1 MLYGTIKWF
10 NTKKGYGFIEPEI
23 SGKDVFVHVTQLEKI
38 GLKKLNDGQ
47 RVGYELYDDRGRIAA
62 GNIKVL

>member
-1 MLYGTIKWF
+1 MLTGTIKWF
-10 NTKKGYGFIEPEI
+10 NSQKGYGFIASET
-23 SGKDVFVHVTQLEKI
+23 SNKDVFLHVTQLEKI
-38 GLKKLNDGQ
+38 GLKRLNDGQ

>member
-1 MLYGTIKWF
+1 MLTGTIKWF
-10 NTKKGYGFIEPEI
+10 NSQKGYGFITSEA
-23 SGKDVFVHVTQLEKI
+23 SNKDVFLHVTQLEKI
-38 GLKKLNDGQ
+38 GLKRLNDGQ